1 MNNQQQFK
9 KGEVGGKL
17 LHTMTKGVGF
27 GSLGNKQELMEWV
40 SAAVLAG
47 TGLVLGREEGQ
58 AEGQAVSSAPSFIKR
73 CKHSST
79 VLRPRAPS
87 VRSWP

>member
-1 MNNQQQFK
+1 M
-9 KGEVGGKL
+9 
-17 LHTMTKGVGF
+17 LHTMTKGVGL

-47 TGLVLGREEGQ
+47 IGLVLGREEGQ
-58 AEGQAVSSAPSFIKR
+58 AEGQAVSSSPSFIKR
-73 CKHSST
+73 CKHNST

>member
-9 KGEVGGKL
+9 GRGEL

-58 AEGQAVSSAPSFIKR
+58 AEGQAMSSDPSFIKR

>member
-1 MNNQQQFK
+1 M
-9 KGEVGGKL
+9 

-58 AEGQAVSSAPSFIKR
+58 AEGQAVSAPSFIKR

-79 VLRPRAPS
+79 VLRPTAPS
-87 VRSWP
+87 VRFWPYPGLNMS

>member
-1 MNNQQQFK
+1 MQ
-9 KGEVGGKL
+9 
-17 LHTMTKGVGF
+17 HTTTEGVGC

-47 TGLVLGREEGQ
+47 SVPVPGREEGQ
-58 AEGQAVSSAPSFIKR
+58 AQGQAMSLAPSFIKR

-87 VRSWP
+87 VRYWP

>member
-1 MNNQQQFK
+1 
-9 KGEVGGKL
+9 
-17 LHTMTKGVGF
+17 
-27 GSLGNKQELMEWV
+27 MEWV

-58 AEGQAVSSAPSFIKR
+58 AEGQAVSSASSFIKR

-79 VLRPRAPS
+79 VRRPRAPS

>member
-1 MNNQQQFK
+1 M
-9 KGEVGGKL
+9 

-58 AEGQAVSSAPSFIKR
+58 AKGQAVSSAPAS
-73 CKHSST
+73 
-79 VLRPRAPS
+79 LRGANTAPQYS
-87 VRSWP
+87 GLGLHQSDPGLSPGLT